1 MQPRPGEVR
10 RASDGGRGKVKREMS
25 ERKQRVIKGRKTNQT
40 QIGPKTEI
48 VARSGFVH
56 GPWQL

>member
-1 MQPRPGEVR
+1 M
-10 RASDGGRGKVKREMS
+10 KREMS